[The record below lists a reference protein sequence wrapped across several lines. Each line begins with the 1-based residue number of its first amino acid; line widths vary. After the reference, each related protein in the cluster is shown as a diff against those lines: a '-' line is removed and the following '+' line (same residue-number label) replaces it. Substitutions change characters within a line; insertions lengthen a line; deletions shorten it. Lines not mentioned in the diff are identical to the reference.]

1 MENTEKELTMI
12 RDAHKYMDEKTAKR
26 LEDSAKRFEG
36 LVSRGLAHSRGYNI
50 MTADNTFFATIRFN
64 VPSTSK

>member
-1 MENTEKELTMI
+1 
-12 RDAHKYMDEKTAKR
+12 MDEKAAKR

-50 MTADNTFFATIRFN
+50 MTADNTYFATIRFN